1 MKNLMFGMFTEEEWK
16 EFVKSKQWKKELKH
30 RAWNPNHKWLET
42 DDSLQISLFE
52 QPKERNKNERE

>member
-1 MKNLMFGMFTEEEWK
+1 MFGFTEEEWK
-16 EFVKSKQWKKELKH
+16 EFTKSKQWKKELRH
-30 RAWNPNHKWLET
+30 RSWSPNHKWLET